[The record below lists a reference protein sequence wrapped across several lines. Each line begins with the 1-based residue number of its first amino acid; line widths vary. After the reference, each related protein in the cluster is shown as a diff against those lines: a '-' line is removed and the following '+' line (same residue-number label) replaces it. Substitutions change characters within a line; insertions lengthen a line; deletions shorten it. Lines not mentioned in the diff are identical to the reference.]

1 MMIGNVSNSDRYM
14 FSESAGLLCRVL
26 SESLYEVVNG
36 AWHGRRDGD
45 TFTVG
50 TDRTGH
56 SSKITDWV
64 EVYPRYWSL
73 EWQKDWYYGR

>member
-1 MMIGNVSNSDRYM
+1 MIGRELPMDRYM
-14 FSESAGLLCRVL
+14 FSESAVLLCRVL

-36 AWHGRRDGD
+36 AWYGRRDGD
-45 TFTVG
+45 TFTG
-50 TDRTGH
+50 GKDRTGFT
-56 SSKITDWV
+56 SKITDWV